1 MKKILIAIIALFPLL
16 CSAQNV
22 KPLTPEQQ
30 LEQAQK
36 QLEEA
41 QKAVEAAKANAQKAK
56 QAAEQAKAK
65 ADAEKAKADAEKKRK
80 EKEIAE
86 KQATIQAQIKKAQE
100 EAARLNEEAEKLN
113 AEAKKMNAESSSSAP
128 QQKVVVTSD
137 QTKTV
142 KKESVTPAPKQEKPA
157 QYGSVNGWSAISA
170 PTPTVRQEVKP
181 EVDVNTEVKYLAGAV
196 PLVDGKV
203 VFELNLDVP
212 GQTASEIYDKAFEY
226 VNNLTVDEN
235 QKDDSQ
241 LRSKIAIVNTNT
253 HSIAAK
259 MYEWLVF
266 ANTILMSDKVEFSYT
281 MIVNCADAHLNV
293 RLERIS
299 YTYEP
304 NRSTGFTESAHNII
318 ADKYALNKKQTK
330 VVRPYG
336 KFRIKTIDRKD
347 EIFNGF
353 VNLFN

>member
-1 MKKILIAIIALFPLL
+1 M
-16 CSAQNV
+16 
-22 KPLTPEQQ
+22 
-30 LEQAQK
+30 
-36 QLEEA
+36 
-41 QKAVEAAKANAQKAK
+41 
-56 QAAEQAKAK
+56 
-65 ADAEKAKADAEKKRK
+65 
-80 EKEIAE
+80 
-86 KQATIQAQIKKAQE
+86 
-100 EAARLNEEAEKLN
+100 
-113 AEAKKMNAESSSSAP
+113 
-128 QQKVVVTSD
+128 
-137 QTKTV
+137 
-142 KKESVTPAPKQEKPA
+142 
-157 QYGSVNGWSAISA
+157 
-170 PTPTVRQEVKP
+170 
-181 EVDVNTEVKYLAGAV
+181 KYLAGAV

-266 ANTILMSDKVEFSYT
+266 ANTILMSDKAEFSYT
-281 MIVNCADAHLNV
+281 LIVNCADTHLNV
-293 RLERIS
+293 RLERIT

>member
-65 ADAEKAKADAEKKRK
+65 ADAEKAKADVEKKRK

-86 KQATIQAQIKKAQE
+86 KQAAIQAQIKKAQE

-142 KKESVTPAPKQEKPA
+142 KKESVTPVPKQEKPA

-212 GQTASEIYDKAFEY
+212 DQTASEIYDKAFEY
-226 VNNLTVDEN
+226 VNNLTVDE
-235 QKDDSQ
+235 
-241 LRSKIAIVNTNT
+241 LL
-253 HSIAAK
+253 SIQA
-259 MYEWLVF
+259 L
-266 ANTILMSDKVEFSYT
+266 TPLPQRCMSGWCLPIQY
-281 MIVNCADAHLNV
+281 
-293 RLERIS
+293 
-299 YTYEP
+299 
-304 NRSTGFTESAHNII
+304 
-318 ADKYALNKKQTK
+318 
-330 VVRPYG
+330 
-336 KFRIKTIDRKD
+336 
-347 EIFNGF
+347 
-353 VNLFN
+353 